1 VVPALSIKAENEP
14 WEEEPIKSR
23 FPIATNFKMIG
34 DGALTQRYIN
44 SLPEEKTRLVVDGQ
58 YLSGVDNLELSIS
71 RDFME
76 IATAPPYSRIPLLAD
91 YHLDCNGALCDLPAI
106 ARIFEEGNPVHV
118 AIIPQGSYY
127 LIEGNMLLTNL
138 ELPYDA

>member
-58 YLSGVDNLELSIS
+58 YLSGVDNLEFSIS

-76 IATAPPYSRIPLLAD
+76 IANSQT
-91 YHLDCNGALCDLPAI
+91 
-106 ARIFEEGNPVHV
+106 
-118 AIIPQGSYY
+118 II
-127 LIEGNMLLTNL
+127 
-138 ELPYDA
+138 